1 MSETFNKTTLPD
13 NPYKTWLVKIPMKL
27 KFQLPNEDT
36 WITIDTVQDQP
47 CYGKDLKDAELH
59 NNLEK
64 HIGGSR
70 FHKQELVKQ
79 IREALWNITHEDIEI
94 SYGES
99 EFELMDDERFDK
111 FESDMEER
119 ENN

>member
-1 MSETFNKTTLPD
+1 
-13 NPYKTWLVKIPMKL
+13 
-27 KFQLPNEDT
+27 
-36 WITIDTVQDQP
+36 
-47 CYGKDLKDAELH
+47 
-59 NNLEK
+59 
-64 HIGGSR
+64 
-70 FHKQELVKQ
+70 

-99 EFELMDDERFDK
+99 EFQIMDDERFDK